1 MELRETFRDEPD
13 LEIVYVVPDNQ
24 WNDKSARF
32 VDGLGLR
39 DRILFALDPGS
50 AAIDL
55 LGLRRPN
62 TESIEEG
69 VPHPSTFLLDR
80 NGVIRLVDVREDYH
94 IWLDS
99 EVLREA
105 LSSVP

>member
-24 WNDKSARF
+24 WNAKSARF
-32 VDGLGLR
+32 VDGLGMR
-39 DRILFALDPGS
+39 DRIHFALDPGS

-62 TESIEEG
+62 AERIEEG

-80 NGVIRLVDVREDYH
+80 RGVIRLIDVREDYH

-99 EVLREA
+99 EFLRKA

>member
-1 MELRETFRDEPD
+1 VELRETFRDESD
-13 LEIVYVVPDNQ
+13 VKIVYVVAADQ

-32 VDGLGLR
+32 VDGFGMR

-50 AAIDL
+50 AAIDR
-55 LGLRRPN
+55 LGLRKPDA
-62 TESIEEG
+62 EPMEAG

-94 IWLDS
+94 VWVDS
-99 EVLREA
+99 TFLREA
-105 LSSVP
+105 LASVP